1 MTLVE
6 SKAPVQLMRNEISA
20 RIPAVVVENLI
31 EATDASVS
39 CKDADEDPE
48 GLYRAWQSTAT
59 FGVVNSRAGI
69 LDNIVGGVVDSF
81 VEQGWVSEADTE
93 EQGIVLTKAVS
104 AAELRLTTV
113 ERSAD
118 NEPQIKIST
127 VGPCVLTEGPNSDEV
142 VLLERSRT

>member
-1 MTLVE
+1 
-6 SKAPVQLMRNEISA
+6 
-20 RIPAVVVENLI
+20 
-31 EATDASVS
+31 
-39 CKDADEDPE
+39 
-48 GLYRAWQSTAT
+48 
-59 FGVVNSRAGI
+59 
-69 LDNIVGGVVDSF
+69 
-81 VEQGWVSEADTE
+81 VEQGWVSEPDTE

-118 NEPQIKIST
+118 NEPQIIIST